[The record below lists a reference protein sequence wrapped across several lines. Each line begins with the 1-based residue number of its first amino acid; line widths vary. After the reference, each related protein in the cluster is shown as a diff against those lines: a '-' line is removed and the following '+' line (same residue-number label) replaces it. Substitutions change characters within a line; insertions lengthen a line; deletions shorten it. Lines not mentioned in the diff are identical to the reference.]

1 MKGAAEVL
9 FRAHIE
15 DLRVRGLAEA
25 SMGAAR
31 YVVPRLLSHLR
42 EQGVH
47 DLRTVKEEHVIAFA
61 RELATQPTKR
71 GGAIALSTQRTYLGA
86 VRRFFCFL
94 VREEVLLEE
103 PSRGLVLPRT
113 ERLPRIIPSEAQV
126 ARLMAAPPAD
136 TALGLRD
143 RAILEL
149 LYGTGLRL
157 SECSRLD
164 LMDVDLAVMTLLV
177 RNGKGK
183 KDRLLPIPARA
194 GEALDAYLRRARSPL
209 SRDPSERALF
219 LSRDA
224 TRLTRTAIQL
234 AVKWHG
240 IGAGLP
246 QLSPHALRHACGT
259 HLVRGGADL
268 RHVQE
273 LLGHERIQ
281 TTAIYTSLDLSDL
294 RTALE
299 KCHPRERGLR
309 KPA

>member
-1 MKGAAEVL
+1 MKPTPETL

-15 DLRVRGLAEA
+15 DLRVRGLAQA
-25 SMGAAR
+25 STSAALSA
-31 YVVPRLLSHLR
+31 VPRLLGHLR
-42 EQGVH
+42 EQGV
-47 DLRTVKEEHVIAFA
+47 DLHAVKEEHVIAFA
-61 RELATQPTKR
+61 RELATRPAKR
-71 GGAIALSTQRTYLGA
+71 GGTLALSSQQTYLGA

-113 ERLPRIIPSEAQV
+113 ERLPRIIPSEAQA
-126 ARLMAAPPAD
+126 ARLMAEPDAG
-136 TALGLRD
+136 TALGMRD

-149 LYGTGLRL
+149 LYGTGIRL
-157 SECSRLD
+157 AECSRLD
-164 LMDVDLAVMTLLV
+164 LADVDLAAMTLLV

-194 GEALDAYLRRARSPL
+194 GEALVAYLQRGRSL
-209 SRDPSERALF
+209 LARDPCEPALF

-224 TRLTRTAIQL
+224 TRLTRTSIQL

-240 IGAGLP
+240 IGSGLP
-246 QLSPHALRHACGT
+246 HVSPHALRHACGT
-259 HLVRGGADL
+259 HLIRGGADL

-281 TTAIYTSLDLSDL
+281 TTAVYTSLDLSDL

>member
-31 YVVPRLLSHLR
+31 YVVPRLLSHLM

-61 RELATQPTKR
+61 RELATRPTKR

-113 ERLPRIIPSEAQV
+113 ERLPRLIPSESQV

-164 LMDVDLAVMTLLV
+164 LMDVDLAAMTLLV

-194 GEALDAYLRRARSPL
+194 GEALDAYLRRARSLL
-209 SRDPSERALF
+209 SRDPRERALF

-246 QLSPHALRHACGT
+246 ALSPHALRHACGT